1 MELNKTEKQN
11 ALSIFKAVMSLTKR
25 RLKSNYF
32 ELLKK
37 EYDSL
42 EYNSEYEEKLNKY
55 LGKDVYCF
63 LDNSFTNEWFILEDN
78 NYVIPNI
85 CFENL

>member
-63 LDNSFTNEWFILEDN
+63 LDNSLKH
-78 NYVIPNI
+78 
-85 CFENL
+85 